1 MVKKTL
7 FKYSSVLLSVVLI
20 ASTLTGC
27 GTGTA
32 YNQTGSEVAI
42 SSEAASNTENII
54 TNAIKNELSI
64 SNTSTLKTN
73 TRDEM
78 VYVFD
83 KADGTQDHVLVTEKV
98 TDSKGETTTN
108 QSTSDKTAPVSIKV
122 TYKLNGVETKPEDM
136 IGKSG
141 KVTIRYDYTNNEKKN
156 ITVNGK
162 SQIAYVPF
170 TMITGTLLP
179 TDKFSNV
186 EVTNGKVS
194 KVGDNI
200 IALGMAMPG
209 LKDTLNLKFDGE
221 SLDMDIPEYFE
232 ISADVND
239 FELDM
244 SMSVATTSVLNDV
257 DVDDFSL
264 AKLEDKMNELQSAAD
279 QLTDGTVTLQDGTQT
294 LADSIPALTDGVN
307 QLNDGAGTLK
317 NGIYAY
323 TDGATALAAGA
334 GQLKD
339 GITAYTDGA
348 SKLSAGATQL
358 KGGLSTYTAGVAQ
371 LAKGSDTL
379 TTGIAAYTTGASKLS
394 AGAGTL
400 KKGIEDYTDGVAQL
414 ADGSTQLKDGLSTYT
429 AGVAAAASGTADL
442 KSGIN
447 AYTTGA
453 KNLGNGAAA
462 LKKGINDYT
471 AGVTKAADGALQVSN
486 GVSQLKKMLTEKM
499 AADLKNNITAY
510 KTNQNI
516 KDDVENLTKAA
527 VQAGLSDITIADDLT
542 VLAKTSETEKIEAK
556 IAEMYNKY
564 LIAYTN
570 SVVNNG
576 AGSQLTGLYASQLGL
591 LVKASGN
598 QGAASA
604 LSQVA
609 TQLSGSTGSLET
621 LEKGA
626 EAVSN
631 GLNTLNSMNKTLNDG
646 AEQLNDGLVELNKNN
661 DNLNNGIASL
671 DTGVS
676 TLNSSNEKLNTGASQ
691 LQAGVVK
698 LNENSKALNDGVAQI
713 DTGLT
718 ELNGNNKAL
727 NDGAA
732 QINGGLVQLNANN
745 DTINGGID
753 QIDSGLITLNANNST
768 LNGGIAQLYNG
779 FATLNAN
786 NPALRDG
793 SSQLAD
799 GTSTLKSSSATLA
812 DGVTQLNDGAITLK
826 DGMAEFNASGIKAI
840 TSLVGND
847 ADTAVDT
854 IKEVI
859 KLGKNYNSFLDK
871 KDGKESSVTFIY
883 KTAELTK

>member
-141 KVTIRYDYTNNEKKN
+141 KVTIRYDYTNNEKKT
-156 ITVNGK
+156 IKVNGK
-162 SQIAYVPF
+162 SQTAYVPF

-200 IALGMAMPG
+200 IALGMTMPG

-232 ISADVND
+232 ISADVED

-244 SMSVATTSVLNDV
+244 SMSVATTSTLNDI
-257 DVDDFSL
+257 DTDDFSL

-279 QLTDGTVTLQDGTQT
+279 QLTDGTVTLQNGTQT

-307 QLNDGAGTLK
+307 QLNDGASQLK
-317 NGIYAY
+317 DGIYAY

-334 GQLKD
+334 ASLQTGLK
-339 GITAYTDGA
+339 A
-348 SKLSAGATQL
+348 
-358 KGGLSTYTAGVAQ
+358 
-371 LAKGSDTL
+371 
-379 TTGIAAYTTGASKLS
+379 
-394 AGAGTL
+394 
-400 KKGIEDYTDGVAQL
+400 YTDGVASAEAGASQL
-414 ADGSTQLKDGLSTYT
+414 NEGIKSIKTALIGNVVKELAANSTAYKMNSVADSTGKTVMEQAADLQKLGTALGLSDVTIAT
-429 AGVAAAASGTADL
+429 DLSALGKKSSSEAATDISAYFVKYLT
-442 KSGIN
+442 
-447 AYTTGA
+447 AYTT
-453 KNLGNGAAA
+453 N
-462 LKKGINDYT
+462 IITETYT
-471 AGVTKAADGALQVSN
+471 EAVSSGKPYSPQVS
-486 GVSQLKKMLTEKM
+486 
-499 AADLKNNITAY
+499 
-510 KTNQNI
+510 
-516 KDDVENLTKAA
+516 
-527 VQAGLSDITIADDLT
+527 QAGSKDY
-542 VLAKTSETEKIEAK
+542 V
-556 IAEMYNKY
+556 
-564 LIAYTN
+564 
-570 SVVNNG
+570 
-576 AGSQLTGLYASQLGL
+576 YANQLGL
-591 LVKASGN
+591 LIKAAGN
-598 QGAASA
+598 IGASSA
-604 LSQVA
+604 LDAV
-609 TQLSGSTGSLET
+609 
-621 LEKGA
+621 
-626 EAVSN
+626 VSN
-631 GLNTLNSMNKTLNDG
+631 LSNNETINAALKQLTDGSQSLTDGLGKLVKNNNTLN
-646 AEQLNDGLVELNKNN
+646 A
-661 DNLNNGIASL
+661 
-671 DTGVS
+671 
-676 TLNSSNEKLNTGASQ
+676 GASQ
-691 LQAGVVK
+691 LNAG
-698 LNENSKALNDGVAQI
+698 LAQ
-713 DTGLT
+713 LS
-718 ELNGNNKAL
+718 GNN
-727 NDGAA
+727 D
-732 QINGGLVQLNANN
+732 
-745 DTINGGID
+745 
-753 QIDSGLITLNANNST
+753 T
-768 LNGGIAQLYNG
+768 LNGGIAQISTGLAQLSDNND
-779 FATLNAN
+779 TLNGGAGQISAGLAQLSGN
-786 NPALRDG
+786 NDTLNGGIEQIAGGLGTLNSNNEALRSG
-793 SSQLAD
+793 STQLAD
-799 GTSTLKSSSATLA
+799 GTSTLKSSSVTLA

-826 DGMAEFNASGIKAI
+826 DGMAEFNETGIKAI
-840 TSLVGND
+840 TSLVGDD

-854 IKEVI
+854 IKKVI
-859 KLGKNYNSFLDK
+859 KLGQNYNTFLGK
-871 KDGKESSVTFIY
+871 SDGKDNSVTFIY

>member
-27 GTGTA
+27 GTSTA

-162 SQIAYVPF
+162 SQTAYVPF

-232 ISADVND
+232 ISADVED

-244 SMSVATTSVLNDV
+244 SMSVATTSTLNDI
-257 DVDDFSL
+257 DTDDFSL

-279 QLTDGTVTLQDGTQT
+279 QLTDGTVTLQNGTQT
-294 LADSIPALTDGVN
+294 LSDSIPALTDGVN
-307 QLNDGAGTLK
+307 QLNDGASQLK
-317 NGIYAY
+317 DGIYAY

-339 GITAYTDGA
+339 GI
-348 SKLSAGATQL
+348 SA
-358 KGGLSTYTAGVAQ
+358 YTAGANQ
-371 LAKGSDTL
+371 LG
-379 TTGIAAYTTGASKLS
+379 
-394 AGAGTL
+394 AGAGQLQSGL
-400 KKGIEDYTDGVAQL
+400 KAYTDGVASAEAGASQL
-414 ADGSTQLKDGLSTYT
+414 NEGIKSIKTALIGNVVKELAANSTAYKMNSVADSTGKTVMEQAADLQKLGTALGLSDVTIATDLSNLGKKSSSEAATDISTYFVKYLT
-429 AGVAAAASGTADL
+429 
-442 KSGIN
+442 
-447 AYTTGA
+447 AYTT
-453 KNLGNGAAA
+453 N
-462 LKKGINDYT
+462 IITETYT
-471 AGVTKAADGALQVSN
+471 EAVTSGKPYTPQVS
-486 GVSQLKKMLTEKM
+486 
-499 AADLKNNITAY
+499 
-510 KTNQNI
+510 
-516 KDDVENLTKAA
+516 
-527 VQAGLSDITIADDLT
+527 QAGSKDY
-542 VLAKTSETEKIEAK
+542 V
-556 IAEMYNKY
+556 
-564 LIAYTN
+564 
-570 SVVNNG
+570 
-576 AGSQLTGLYASQLGL
+576 YANQLGL
-591 LVKASGN
+591 LIKAAGN
-598 QGAASA
+598 IGASSA
-604 LSQVA
+604 LDAV
-609 TQLSGSTGSLET
+609 
-621 LEKGA
+621 
-626 EAVSN
+626 VSN
-631 GLNTLNSMNKTLNDG
+631 LSNNETINAALKQLTDG
-646 AEQLNDGLVELNKNN
+646 SQSLTDGLGELVKNN
-661 DNLNNGIASL
+661 D
-671 DTGVS
+671 
-676 TLNSSNEKLNTGASQ
+676 
-691 LQAGVVK
+691 
-698 LNENSKALNDGVAQI
+698 
-713 DTGLT
+713 
-718 ELNGNNKAL
+718 
-727 NDGAA
+727 
-732 QINGGLVQLNANN
+732 
-745 DTINGGID
+745 
-753 QIDSGLITLNANNST
+753 T
-768 LNGGIAQLYNG
+768 LNGGIEQIAGG
-779 FATLNAN
+779 FSTLNSN
-786 NPALRDG
+786 NEALRSG
-793 SSQLAD
+793 STQLAD
-799 GTSTLKSSSATLA
+799 GTSTLKSSSVTLA

-826 DGMAEFNASGIKAI
+826 DGMAEFNETGIKAI
-840 TSLVGND
+840 TSLVGDD

-859 KLGKNYNSFLDK
+859 RLGQNYNTFLGKS
-871 KDGKESSVTFIY
+871 DGKDNSVTFIY

>member
-7 FKYSSVLLSVVLI
+7 FKYSSVLMSVVLI
-20 ASTLTGC
+20 ASTLTAC
-27 GTGTA
+27 GTNTA
-32 YNQTGSEVAI
+32 YNQVSSEVAV
-42 SSEAASNTENII
+42 SSEAASNTESII
-54 TNAIKNELSI
+54 SNAIKNELSV

-78 VYVFD
+78 VYVFG
-83 KADGTQDHVLVTEKV
+83 KADGTQDHVTVTEKV
-98 TDSKGETTTN
+98 TDANGDTTTN
-108 QSTSDKTAPVSIKV
+108 QSSSSKSAPVSMKV

-141 KVTIRYDYTNNEKKN
+141 KVTIRYDYTNNEKKT
-156 ITVNGK
+156 IKVNGK
-162 SQIAYVPF
+162 SQTAYVPF

-200 IALGMAMPG
+200 IALGMTMPG

-334 GQLKD
+334 GQLK
-339 GITAYTDGA
+339 
-348 SKLSAGATQL
+348 
-358 KGGLSTYTAGVAQ
+358 GGLSTYTAGVAQ

-400 KKGIEDYTDGVAQL
+400 KKGIEDYTAGVAQL

-471 AGVTKAADGALQVSN
+471 AGVTKAAYGALQVSN

-516 KDDVENLTKAA
+516 TTDVENLTKAA

-542 VLAKTSETEKIEAK
+542 ALAKTSETEKIEAK
-556 IAEMYNKY
+556 ITEMYNKY

-609 TQLSGSTGSLET
+609 TQLAASTGSLET

-626 EAVSN
+626 EDVSN

-646 AEQLNDGLVELNKNN
+646 AAQLNDGLVELNKNN

>member
-27 GTGTA
+27 GTSTA

-162 SQIAYVPF
+162 SQTAYVPF

-232 ISADVND
+232 ISADVED

-244 SMSVATTSVLNDV
+244 SMSVATTSTLNDI
-257 DVDDFSL
+257 DTDDFSL

-279 QLTDGTVTLQDGTQT
+279 QLTDGTVTLQNGTQT
-294 LADSIPALTDGVN
+294 LSDSIPALTDGVN
-307 QLNDGAGTLK
+307 QLNDGASQLK
-317 NGIYAY
+317 DGIYAY

-339 GITAYTDGA
+339 GISAYTAGANQLGAGSGQLQSGLKTYTDGVGA
-348 SKLSAGATQL
+348 LNAGSGTLQS
-358 KGGLSTYTAGVAQ
+358 GLSTYTGGVA
-371 LAKGSDTL
+371 S
-379 TTGIAAYTTGASKLS
+379 AA
-394 AGAGTL
+394 AGAVSLQTGL
-400 KKGIEDYTDGVAQL
+400 KAYTDGVASAEAGASQL
-414 ADGSTQLKDGLSTYT
+414 NEGIKSIKTALIGNVVKELAANSTAYKMNSVADSTGKTVMEQAADLQKLGTALGLSDVTIAT
-429 AGVAAAASGTADL
+429 DLSDLGKKSSSEAATDISAYFVKYLT
-442 KSGIN
+442 
-447 AYTTGA
+447 AYTTNIITETYTEA
-453 KNLGNGAAA
+453 MTNG
-462 LKKGINDYT
+462 KPYSP
-471 AGVTKAADGALQVSN
+471 QVS
-486 GVSQLKKMLTEKM
+486 
-499 AADLKNNITAY
+499 
-510 KTNQNI
+510 
-516 KDDVENLTKAA
+516 
-527 VQAGLSDITIADDLT
+527 QAGSKD
-542 VLAKTSETEKIEAK
+542 
-556 IAEMYNKY
+556 Y
-564 LIAYTN
+564 
-570 SVVNNG
+570 VN
-576 AGSQLTGLYASQLGL
+576 QLGL
-591 LVKASGN
+591 LIKAAGN
-598 QGAASA
+598 IGASSA
-604 LSQVA
+604 LDAV
-609 TQLSGSTGSLET
+609 
-621 LEKGA
+621 
-626 EAVSN
+626 VSN
-631 GLNTLNSMNKTLNDG
+631 LSNNETINAALK
-646 AEQLNDGLVELNKNN
+646 QLTEGSQSLTDGLGELVKNN
-661 DNLNNGIASL
+661 D
-671 DTGVS
+671 
-676 TLNSSNEKLNTGASQ
+676 TLNAGASQ
-691 LQAGVVK
+691 LNAG
-698 LNENSKALNDGVAQI
+698 LAQ
-713 DTGLT
+713 LS
-718 ELNGNNKAL
+718 GNN
-727 NDGAA
+727 D
-732 QINGGLVQLNANN
+732 
-745 DTINGGID
+745 
-753 QIDSGLITLNANNST
+753 T
-768 LNGGIAQLYNG
+768 LNGGIAQISAGLAQLSDNND
-779 FATLNAN
+779 TLNGGIAQISAGLVQLNDN
-786 NPALRDG
+786 NDALNGGIEQIAGGLGTLNSNNEALRSG
-793 SSQLAD
+793 STQLAD
-799 GTSTLKSSSATLA
+799 GTSTLKSSSVTLA

-826 DGMAEFNASGIKAI
+826 DGMAEFNETGIKAI
-840 TSLVGND
+840 TSLVGDD

-859 KLGKNYNSFLDK
+859 KLGQNYNTFLGK
-871 KDGKESSVTFIY
+871 SDGKDNSVTFIY

>member
-27 GTGTA
+27 GTSTA

-232 ISADVND
+232 ISADVED

-244 SMSVATTSVLNDV
+244 SMSVATTSTLNDI
-257 DVDDFSL
+257 DTDDFSL

-279 QLTDGTVTLQDGTQT
+279 QLTDGTVTLQNGTQT
-294 LADSIPALTDGVN
+294 LSDSIPALTDGVN
-307 QLNDGAGTLK
+307 QLNDGASQLK
-317 NGIYAY
+317 DGIYAY

-339 GITAYTDGA
+339 GISAYTAGANQLGAGAGQLQSGLKTYTDGVGA
-348 SKLSAGATQL
+348 LNAGSGTLQS
-358 KGGLSTYTAGVAQ
+358 GLSTYTGGVAS
-371 LAKGSDTL
+371 A
-379 TTGIAAYTTGASKLS
+379 
-394 AGAGTL
+394 AGAVSLQTGL
-400 KKGIEDYTDGVAQL
+400 KAYTDGVASAEAGASQL
-414 ADGSTQLKDGLSTYT
+414 NEGIKSIKTALIGNVVKELAANSTAYKMNSVADSTGKTVMEQAADLQKLGTALGLSDVTIAT
-429 AGVAAAASGTADL
+429 DLSDLGKKSSSEAATDISAYFVKYLT
-442 KSGIN
+442 
-447 AYTTGA
+447 AYTT
-453 KNLGNGAAA
+453 N
-462 LKKGINDYT
+462 IITETYT
-471 AGVTKAADGALQVSN
+471 EAMTSGKPYSPQVS
-486 GVSQLKKMLTEKM
+486 
-499 AADLKNNITAY
+499 
-510 KTNQNI
+510 
-516 KDDVENLTKAA
+516 
-527 VQAGLSDITIADDLT
+527 QAGSKDY
-542 VLAKTSETEKIEAK
+542 V
-556 IAEMYNKY
+556 Y
-564 LIAYTN
+564 
-570 SVVNNG
+570 VN
-576 AGSQLTGLYASQLGL
+576 QLGL
-591 LVKASGN
+591 LIKAAGN
-598 QGAASA
+598 IGASSA
-604 LSQVA
+604 LDAV
-609 TQLSGSTGSLET
+609 
-621 LEKGA
+621 
-626 EAVSN
+626 VSN
-631 GLNTLNSMNKTLNDG
+631 LSNNETINAALK
-646 AEQLNDGLVELNKNN
+646 QLTEGSQSLTDGLGELVKNN
-661 DNLNNGIASL
+661 D
-671 DTGVS
+671 
-676 TLNSSNEKLNTGASQ
+676 TLNAGASQ
-691 LQAGVVK
+691 LNAG
-698 LNENSKALNDGVAQI
+698 LAQ
-713 DTGLT
+713 LS
-718 ELNGNNKAL
+718 GNN
-727 NDGAA
+727 D
-732 QINGGLVQLNANN
+732 
-745 DTINGGID
+745 
-753 QIDSGLITLNANNST
+753 T
-768 LNGGIAQLYNG
+768 LNGGIAQISAGLAQLSDNND
-779 FATLNAN
+779 TLNGGIAQISAGLAQLNDN
-786 NPALRDG
+786 NDALNGGIEQIAGGFSTLNSNNEALRSG
-793 SSQLAD
+793 STQLAD
-799 GTSTLKSSSATLA
+799 GTSTLKSSSVTLA

-826 DGMAEFNASGIKAI
+826 DGMAEFNETGIKAI
-840 TSLVGND
+840 TSLVGDD

-859 KLGKNYNSFLDK
+859 KLGQNYNTFLGK
-871 KDGKESSVTFIY
+871 SDGKDNSVTFIY

>member
-7 FKYSSVLLSVVLI
+7 FKYSSVLMSVVLI
-20 ASTLTGC
+20 ASTLTAC
-27 GTGTA
+27 GTNTA
-32 YNQTGSEVAI
+32 YNQVSSEVAV
-42 SSEAASNTENII
+42 SSEAASNTESII
-54 TNAIKNELSI
+54 SNAIKNELSV

-78 VYVFD
+78 VYVFG
-83 KADGTQDHVLVTEKV
+83 KADGTQDHVTVTEKV
-98 TDSKGETTTN
+98 TDANGDTTTN
-108 QSTSDKTAPVSIKV
+108 QSSSSKSAPVSMKV

-141 KVTIRYDYTNNEKKN
+141 KVTIRYDYTNNEKKT
-156 ITVNGK
+156 IKVNGK
-162 SQIAYVPF
+162 SQTAYVPF

-200 IALGMAMPG
+200 IALGMTMPG

-334 GQLKD
+334 GQLK
-339 GITAYTDGA
+339 
-348 SKLSAGATQL
+348 
-358 KGGLSTYTAGVAQ
+358 GGLSTYTAGVAQ

-400 KKGIEDYTDGVAQL
+400 KKGIEDYTAGVAQL

-516 KDDVENLTKAA
+516 TTDVENLTKAA

-556 IAEMYNKY
+556 ITEMYNKY

-609 TQLSGSTGSLET
+609 TQLAASTGSLEA

-626 EAVSN
+626 EDVSN

-646 AEQLNDGLVELNKNN
+646 AAQINDGLVELNKNN
-661 DNLNNGIASL
+661 DALNNGIASL

-718 ELNGNNKAL
+718 ELNDNNKAL

>member
-7 FKYSSVLLSVVLI
+7 FKYSSVLMSVVLI
-20 ASTLTGC
+20 ASTLTAC
-27 GTGTA
+27 GTNTA
-32 YNQTGSEVAI
+32 YNQVSSEVAV
-42 SSEAASNTENII
+42 SSEAASNTESII
-54 TNAIKNELSI
+54 SNAIKNELSV

-78 VYVFD
+78 VYVFG
-83 KADGTQDHVLVTEKV
+83 KADGTQDHVTVTEKV
-98 TDSKGETTTN
+98 TDANGDTTTN
-108 QSTSDKTAPVSIKV
+108 QSSSSKSAPVSMKV

-141 KVTIRYDYTNNEKKN
+141 KVTIRYDYTNNEKKT
-156 ITVNGK
+156 IKVNGK
-162 SQIAYVPF
+162 SQTAYVPF

-200 IALGMAMPG
+200 IALGMTMPG

-371 LAKGSDTL
+371 LA
-379 TTGIAAYTTGASKLS
+379 
-394 AGAGTL
+394 
-400 KKGIEDYTDGVAQL
+400 
-414 ADGSTQLKDGLSTYT
+414 DGSTQLKDGLSTYT

-516 KDDVENLTKAA
+516 TTDVENLTKAA

-556 IAEMYNKY
+556 ITEMYNKY

-609 TQLSGSTGSLET
+609 TQLAASTGSLET

-626 EAVSN
+626 EDVSN

-646 AEQLNDGLVELNKNN
+646 AAQLNDGLVELNKNN
-661 DNLNNGIASL
+661 DALNNGIVSL

>member
-27 GTGTA
+27 GTSTA

-209 LKDTLNLKFDGE
+209 LKNTLNLKFDGE

-232 ISADVND
+232 ISADVED

-244 SMSVATTSVLNDV
+244 SMSVATTSTLNDI
-257 DVDDFSL
+257 DTDDFSL

-279 QLTDGTVTLQDGTQT
+279 QLTDGTVTLQNGTQT
-294 LADSIPALTDGVN
+294 LSDSIPALTDGVN
-307 QLNDGAGTLK
+307 QLNDGASQLK
-317 NGIYAY
+317 DGIYAY

-334 GQLKD
+334 GQLQSGLK
-339 GITAYTDGA
+339 TYTDGVGA
-348 SKLSAGATQL
+348 LNAGSGTLQS
-358 KGGLSTYTAGVAQ
+358 GLSTYTGGVA
-371 LAKGSDTL
+371 S
-379 TTGIAAYTTGASKLS
+379 AA
-394 AGAGTL
+394 AGAVSLQTGL
-400 KKGIEDYTDGVAQL
+400 KAYTDGVASAEAGASQL
-414 ADGSTQLKDGLSTYT
+414 NEGIKSIKTALIGNVVKELAANSTAYKMNSVADSTGKTVMEQAADLQKLGTALGLSDVTIAT
-429 AGVAAAASGTADL
+429 DLSDLGKKSSSEAATDISAYFVKYLT
-442 KSGIN
+442 
-447 AYTTGA
+447 AYTT
-453 KNLGNGAAA
+453 N
-462 LKKGINDYT
+462 IITETYT
-471 AGVTKAADGALQVSN
+471 EAMTSGKPYSPQVS
-486 GVSQLKKMLTEKM
+486 
-499 AADLKNNITAY
+499 
-510 KTNQNI
+510 
-516 KDDVENLTKAA
+516 
-527 VQAGLSDITIADDLT
+527 QAGSKDY
-542 VLAKTSETEKIEAK
+542 V
-556 IAEMYNKY
+556 Y
-564 LIAYTN
+564 
-570 SVVNNG
+570 VN
-576 AGSQLTGLYASQLGL
+576 QLGL
-591 LVKASGN
+591 LIKAAGN
-598 QGAASA
+598 IGASSA
-604 LSQVA
+604 LDAV
-609 TQLSGSTGSLET
+609 
-621 LEKGA
+621 
-626 EAVSN
+626 VSN
-631 GLNTLNSMNKTLNDG
+631 LSNNETINAALK
-646 AEQLNDGLVELNKNN
+646 QLTEGSQSLTDGLGELVKNN
-661 DNLNNGIASL
+661 D
-671 DTGVS
+671 
-676 TLNSSNEKLNTGASQ
+676 TLNAGASQ
-691 LQAGVVK
+691 LNAG
-698 LNENSKALNDGVAQI
+698 LAQ
-713 DTGLT
+713 LS
-718 ELNGNNKAL
+718 GNN
-727 NDGAA
+727 D
-732 QINGGLVQLNANN
+732 
-745 DTINGGID
+745 
-753 QIDSGLITLNANNST
+753 T
-768 LNGGIAQLYNG
+768 LNGGIAQISAGLAQLNDNNDALNG
-779 FATLNAN
+779 GIEQIAGGFSTLNSN
-786 NPALRDG
+786 NEALRSG
-793 SSQLAD
+793 STQLAD
-799 GTSTLKSSSATLA
+799 GTSTLKSSSVTLA

-826 DGMAEFNASGIKAI
+826 DGMAEFNETGIKAI
-840 TSLVGND
+840 TSLVGDD

-859 KLGKNYNSFLDK
+859 KLGQNYNTFLGK
-871 KDGKESSVTFIY
+871 SDGKDNSVTFIY

>member
-27 GTGTA
+27 GTSTA

-232 ISADVND
+232 ISADVED

-244 SMSVATTSVLNDV
+244 SMSVATTSTLNDI
-257 DVDDFSL
+257 DTDDFSL

-279 QLTDGTVTLQDGTQT
+279 QLTDGTVTLQNGTQT
-294 LADSIPALTDGVN
+294 LSDSIPALTDGVN
-307 QLNDGAGTLK
+307 QLNDGASQLK
-317 NGIYAY
+317 DGIYAY

-339 GITAYTDGA
+339 GISAYTAGANQLGAGAGQLQSGLKTYTDGVGA
-348 SKLSAGATQL
+348 LNAGSGTLQS
-358 KGGLSTYTAGVAQ
+358 GLSTYTGGVASAAAGAVSLQTGLKAYTGVASAEAGASQ
-371 LAKGSDTL
+371 LNEGIKSIKTALIGNVVKELAANSTAYKMNSVADSTGKTVMEQAADLQKLGTALGLSDVTIATDLSDLGKKSSSEAATDISAYFVKYL
-379 TTGIAAYTTGASKLS
+379 TAYTTNII
-394 AGAGTL
+394 T
-400 KKGIEDYTDGVAQL
+400 E
-414 ADGSTQLKDGLSTYT
+414 TYT
-429 AGVAAAASGTADL
+429 EAMTSG
-442 KSGIN
+442 KPYSP
-447 AYTTGA
+447 
-453 KNLGNGAAA
+453 
-462 LKKGINDYT
+462 
-471 AGVTKAADGALQVSN
+471 QVS
-486 GVSQLKKMLTEKM
+486 
-499 AADLKNNITAY
+499 
-510 KTNQNI
+510 
-516 KDDVENLTKAA
+516 
-527 VQAGLSDITIADDLT
+527 QAGSKDY
-542 VLAKTSETEKIEAK
+542 V
-556 IAEMYNKY
+556 Y
-564 LIAYTN
+564 
-570 SVVNNG
+570 VN
-576 AGSQLTGLYASQLGL
+576 QLGL
-591 LVKASGN
+591 LIKAAGN
-598 QGAASA
+598 IGASSA
-604 LSQVA
+604 LDAV
-609 TQLSGSTGSLET
+609 
-621 LEKGA
+621 
-626 EAVSN
+626 VSN
-631 GLNTLNSMNKTLNDG
+631 LSNNETINAALKQLTDG
-646 AEQLNDGLVELNKNN
+646 SQSLTDGLGELVKNN
-661 DNLNNGIASL
+661 D
-671 DTGVS
+671 
-676 TLNSSNEKLNTGASQ
+676 TLNAGASQ
-691 LQAGVVK
+691 LNAG
-698 LNENSKALNDGVAQI
+698 LAQ
-713 DTGLT
+713 LS
-718 ELNGNNKAL
+718 GNN
-727 NDGAA
+727 D
-732 QINGGLVQLNANN
+732 
-745 DTINGGID
+745 
-753 QIDSGLITLNANNST
+753 T
-768 LNGGIAQLYNG
+768 LNGGIAQISAGLAQLSDNND
-779 FATLNAN
+779 TLNGGIAQISAGLAQLNDN
-786 NPALRDG
+786 NDTLNGGIEQIAGGFSTLNSNIEALRSG
-793 SSQLAD
+793 STQLAD
-799 GTSTLKSSSATLA
+799 GTSTLKSSSVTLA

-826 DGMAEFNASGIKAI
+826 DGMAEFNETGIKAI
-840 TSLVGND
+840 TSLVGDD

-859 KLGKNYNSFLDK
+859 KLGQNYNTFLGK
-871 KDGKESSVTFIY
+871 SDGKDNSVTFIY

>member
-27 GTGTA
+27 GTSTA

-232 ISADVND
+232 ISADVED

-244 SMSVATTSVLNDV
+244 SMSVATTSTLNDI
-257 DVDDFSL
+257 DTDDFSL

-279 QLTDGTVTLQDGTQT
+279 QLTDGTVTLQNGTQT
-294 LADSIPALTDGVN
+294 LSDSIPALTDGVN
-307 QLNDGAGTLK
+307 QLNDGASQLK
-317 NGIYAY
+317 DGIYAY

-339 GITAYTDGA
+339 GI
-348 SKLSAGATQL
+348 SA
-358 KGGLSTYTAGVAQ
+358 YTAGANQ
-371 LAKGSDTL
+371 LG
-379 TTGIAAYTTGASKLS
+379 
-394 AGAGTL
+394 AGAGQLQSGL
-400 KKGIEDYTDGVAQL
+400 KAYTDGVASAEAGASQL
-414 ADGSTQLKDGLSTYT
+414 NEGIKSIKTALIGNVVKELAANSTAYKMNSVADSTGKTVMEQATDLQKLGTALGLSDVTIATDLSDLGKKSSSEAATDISTYFVKYLT
-429 AGVAAAASGTADL
+429 
-442 KSGIN
+442 
-447 AYTTGA
+447 AYTT
-453 KNLGNGAAA
+453 N
-462 LKKGINDYT
+462 IITETYT
-471 AGVTKAADGALQVSN
+471 EAVTSGKPYTPQVS
-486 GVSQLKKMLTEKM
+486 
-499 AADLKNNITAY
+499 
-510 KTNQNI
+510 
-516 KDDVENLTKAA
+516 
-527 VQAGLSDITIADDLT
+527 QAGSKDY
-542 VLAKTSETEKIEAK
+542 V
-556 IAEMYNKY
+556 
-564 LIAYTN
+564 
-570 SVVNNG
+570 
-576 AGSQLTGLYASQLGL
+576 YANQLGL
-591 LVKASGN
+591 LIKAAGN
-598 QGAASA
+598 IGASSA
-604 LSQVA
+604 LDAV
-609 TQLSGSTGSLET
+609 
-621 LEKGA
+621 
-626 EAVSN
+626 VSN
-631 GLNTLNSMNKTLNDG
+631 LSNNETINAALKQLTDGSQSLTDGLGELVQNNDTLN
-646 AEQLNDGLVELNKNN
+646 A
-661 DNLNNGIASL
+661 
-671 DTGVS
+671 
-676 TLNSSNEKLNTGASQ
+676 GASQ
-691 LQAGVVK
+691 LNAG
-698 LNENSKALNDGVAQI
+698 LAQ
-713 DTGLT
+713 LS
-718 ELNGNNKAL
+718 GNN
-727 NDGAA
+727 D
-732 QINGGLVQLNANN
+732 
-745 DTINGGID
+745 
-753 QIDSGLITLNANNST
+753 T
-768 LNGGIAQLYNG
+768 LNGGIAQISTGLAQLSDNND
-779 FATLNAN
+779 TLNGGIAQISAGLAQLNGN
-786 NPALRDG
+786 NDTLNGGIEQIAGGFSTLNSNNEALRSG
-793 SSQLAD
+793 STQLAD
-799 GTSTLKSSSATLA
+799 GTSTLKSSSVTLA

-826 DGMAEFNASGIKAI
+826 DGMAEFNETGIKAI
-840 TSLVGND
+840 TSLVGDD

-859 KLGKNYNSFLDK
+859 KLGQNYNTFLGK
-871 KDGKESSVTFIY
+871 SDGKDNSVTFIY

>member
-7 FKYSSVLLSVVLI
+7 FKYSSVLMSVVLI
-20 ASTLTGC
+20 ASTLTAC
-27 GTGTA
+27 GTNTA
-32 YNQTGSEVAI
+32 YNQVSSEVAV
-42 SSEAASNTENII
+42 SSEAASNTESII
-54 TNAIKNELSI
+54 SNAIKNELSV

-78 VYVFD
+78 VYVFG
-83 KADGTQDHVLVTEKV
+83 KADGTQDHVTVTEKV
-98 TDSKGETTTN
+98 TDANGDTTTN
-108 QSTSDKTAPVSIKV
+108 QSSSSKSAPVSMKV

-141 KVTIRYDYTNNEKKN
+141 KVTIRYDYTNNEKKT
-156 ITVNGK
+156 IKVNGK
-162 SQIAYVPF
+162 SQTAYVPF

-200 IALGMAMPG
+200 IALGMTMPG

-317 NGIYAY
+317 DGIYAY

-429 AGVAAAASGTADL
+429 AGVAAVASGAADL

-471 AGVTKAADGALQVSN
+471 AGVTQAADGALQVSN
-486 GVSQLKKMLTEKM
+486 GVSQLKKMLTETM
-499 AADLKNNITAY
+499 AAELKNNITAY

-516 KDDVENLTKAA
+516 TADVENLTKAA
-527 VQAGLSDITIADDLT
+527 AQAGLSDITIADDLT
-542 VLAKTSETEKIEAK
+542 ALAKISETEKIEAK
-556 IAEMYNKY
+556 ITEMYNKY
-564 LIAYTN
+564 LIAYTT

-598 QGAASA
+598 QGAAGA

-609 TQLSGSTGSLET
+609 TQLAGSTDSLKA
-621 LEKGA
+621 LEEGA
-626 EAVSN
+626 KDVSN

-646 AEQLNDGLVELNKNN
+646 AAQLNDGLVELNKNN
-661 DNLNNGIASL
+661 DKLNNGIVALDEGASK
-671 DTGVS
+671 
-676 TLNSSNEKLNTGASQ
+676 LNGNSAGLNTGASQ

-698 LNENSKALNDGVAQI
+698 LNENSKALNDGIAQI

-718 ELNGNNKAL
+718 ELNGNNDAL
-727 NDGAA
+727 NTGAA
-732 QINGGLVQLNANN
+732 QINGGLAQLNANN
-745 DTINGGID
+745 DTINDGIS
-753 QIDSGLITLNANNST
+753 QINAGLVTLNGNNDT

-799 GTSTLKSSSATLA
+799 GTSTLKSSSTTLA

>member
-27 GTGTA
+27 GTSTA

-232 ISADVND
+232 ISADVED

-244 SMSVATTSVLNDV
+244 SMSVATTSTLNDI
-257 DVDDFSL
+257 DTDDFSL

-279 QLTDGTVTLQDGTQT
+279 QLTDGTVTLQNGTQT
-294 LADSIPALTDGVN
+294 LSDSIPALTDGVN
-307 QLNDGAGTLK
+307 QLND
-317 NGIYAY
+317 GIYAY

-339 GITAYTDGA
+339 GISAYTAGANQLGAGAGQLQSGLKTYTDGVGA
-348 SKLSAGATQL
+348 LNAGSGTLQS
-358 KGGLSTYTAGVAQ
+358 GLSTYTGGVA
-371 LAKGSDTL
+371 S
-379 TTGIAAYTTGASKLS
+379 AA
-394 AGAGTL
+394 AGAVSLQTGL
-400 KKGIEDYTDGVAQL
+400 KAYTDGVASAEAGASQL
-414 ADGSTQLKDGLSTYT
+414 NEGIKSIKTALIGNVVKELAANSTAYKMNSVADSTGKTVMEQATDLQKLGTALGLSDVTIATDLSNLGKKSSSEAATDISTYFVKYLT
-429 AGVAAAASGTADL
+429 
-442 KSGIN
+442 
-447 AYTTGA
+447 AYTT
-453 KNLGNGAAA
+453 N
-462 LKKGINDYT
+462 IITETYT
-471 AGVTKAADGALQVSN
+471 EAVTSGKPYTPQVS
-486 GVSQLKKMLTEKM
+486 
-499 AADLKNNITAY
+499 
-510 KTNQNI
+510 
-516 KDDVENLTKAA
+516 
-527 VQAGLSDITIADDLT
+527 QAGSKDY
-542 VLAKTSETEKIEAK
+542 V
-556 IAEMYNKY
+556 
-564 LIAYTN
+564 
-570 SVVNNG
+570 
-576 AGSQLTGLYASQLGL
+576 YANQLGL
-591 LVKASGN
+591 LIKAAGN
-598 QGAASA
+598 IGASSA
-604 LSQVA
+604 LDAV
-609 TQLSGSTGSLET
+609 
-621 LEKGA
+621 
-626 EAVSN
+626 VSN
-631 GLNTLNSMNKTLNDG
+631 LSNNETINAALKQLTDG
-646 AEQLNDGLVELNKNN
+646 SQSLTDGLGELVKNN
-661 DNLNNGIASL
+661 D
-671 DTGVS
+671 
-676 TLNSSNEKLNTGASQ
+676 TLNAGASQ
-691 LQAGVVK
+691 LNAG
-698 LNENSKALNDGVAQI
+698 LAQ
-713 DTGLT
+713 LS
-718 ELNGNNKAL
+718 GNN
-727 NDGAA
+727 D
-732 QINGGLVQLNANN
+732 
-745 DTINGGID
+745 
-753 QIDSGLITLNANNST
+753 T
-768 LNGGIAQLYNG
+768 LNGGIAQISAGLAQLSDNND
-779 FATLNAN
+779 TLNGGIAQISAGLAQLNDN
-786 NPALRDG
+786 NDTLNGGIEQIAGGFSTLNSNNEALRSG
-793 SSQLAD
+793 STQLAD
-799 GTSTLKSSSATLA
+799 GTSTLKSSSVTLA

-826 DGMAEFNASGIKAI
+826 DGMAEFNETGIKAI
-840 TSLVGND
+840 TSLVGDD

-859 KLGKNYNSFLDK
+859 KLGQNYNTFLGK
-871 KDGKESSVTFIY
+871 SDGKDNSVTFIY

>member
-27 GTGTA
+27 GTSTA

-162 SQIAYVPF
+162 SQTAYVPF

-232 ISADVND
+232 ISADVED

-244 SMSVATTSVLNDV
+244 SMSVATTSTLNDI
-257 DVDDFSL
+257 DTDDFSL

-279 QLTDGTVTLQDGTQT
+279 QLTDGTVTLQNGTQT
-294 LADSIPALTDGVN
+294 LSDSIPALTDGVN
-307 QLNDGAGTLK
+307 QLNDGASQLK
-317 NGIYAY
+317 DGIYAY

-334 GQLKD
+334 VSLQTGLK
-339 GITAYTDGA
+339 A
-348 SKLSAGATQL
+348 
-358 KGGLSTYTAGVAQ
+358 
-371 LAKGSDTL
+371 
-379 TTGIAAYTTGASKLS
+379 
-394 AGAGTL
+394 
-400 KKGIEDYTDGVAQL
+400 YTDGVASAEAGASQL
-414 ADGSTQLKDGLSTYT
+414 NEGIKSIKTALIGNVVKELAANSTAYKMNSVADSTGKTVMEQAADLQKLGTALGLSDVTIAT
-429 AGVAAAASGTADL
+429 DLSDLGKKSSSEAATDISAYFVKYLT
-442 KSGIN
+442 
-447 AYTTGA
+447 AYTT
-453 KNLGNGAAA
+453 N
-462 LKKGINDYT
+462 IITETYT
-471 AGVTKAADGALQVSN
+471 EAVTSGKPYTPQVS
-486 GVSQLKKMLTEKM
+486 
-499 AADLKNNITAY
+499 
-510 KTNQNI
+510 
-516 KDDVENLTKAA
+516 
-527 VQAGLSDITIADDLT
+527 QAGSKDY
-542 VLAKTSETEKIEAK
+542 V
-556 IAEMYNKY
+556 
-564 LIAYTN
+564 
-570 SVVNNG
+570 
-576 AGSQLTGLYASQLGL
+576 YANQLGL
-591 LVKASGN
+591 LIKAAGN
-598 QGAASA
+598 IGASSA
-604 LSQVA
+604 LDAV
-609 TQLSGSTGSLET
+609 
-621 LEKGA
+621 
-626 EAVSN
+626 VSN
-631 GLNTLNSMNKTLNDG
+631 LSNNETINAALKQLTDG
-646 AEQLNDGLVELNKNN
+646 SQSLTDGLGELVKNN
-661 DNLNNGIASL
+661 D
-671 DTGVS
+671 
-676 TLNSSNEKLNTGASQ
+676 
-691 LQAGVVK
+691 
-698 LNENSKALNDGVAQI
+698 
-713 DTGLT
+713 
-718 ELNGNNKAL
+718 
-727 NDGAA
+727 
-732 QINGGLVQLNANN
+732 
-745 DTINGGID
+745 
-753 QIDSGLITLNANNST
+753 T
-768 LNGGIAQLYNG
+768 LNGGIEQIAGG
-779 FATLNAN
+779 FSTLNSN
-786 NPALRDG
+786 NEALRSG
-793 SSQLAD
+793 STQLAD
-799 GTSTLKSSSATLA
+799 GTSTLKSSSVTLA

-826 DGMAEFNASGIKAI
+826 DGMAEFNETGIKAI
-840 TSLVGND
+840 TSLVGDD

-859 KLGKNYNSFLDK
+859 KLGQNYNTFLGK
-871 KDGKESSVTFIY
+871 SDGKDNSVTFIY

>member
-27 GTGTA
+27 GTSTA

-209 LKDTLNLKFDGE
+209 LKNTLNLKFDGE

-232 ISADVND
+232 ISADVED

-244 SMSVATTSVLNDV
+244 SMSVATTSTLNDI
-257 DVDDFSL
+257 DTDDFSL

-279 QLTDGTVTLQDGTQT
+279 QLTDGTVTLQNGTQT
-294 LADSIPALTDGVN
+294 LSDSIPALTDGVN
-307 QLNDGAGTLK
+307 QLNDGASQLK
-317 NGIYAY
+317 DGIYAY

-334 GQLKD
+334 VSLQTGLK
-339 GITAYTDGA
+339 A
-348 SKLSAGATQL
+348 
-358 KGGLSTYTAGVAQ
+358 
-371 LAKGSDTL
+371 
-379 TTGIAAYTTGASKLS
+379 
-394 AGAGTL
+394 
-400 KKGIEDYTDGVAQL
+400 YTDGVASAEAGASQL
-414 ADGSTQLKDGLSTYT
+414 NEGIKSIKTALIGNVVKELAANSTAYKMNSVADSTGKTVMEQAADLQKLGTALGLSDVTIAT
-429 AGVAAAASGTADL
+429 DLSDLGKKSSSEAATDISAYFVKYLT
-442 KSGIN
+442 
-447 AYTTGA
+447 AYTT
-453 KNLGNGAAA
+453 N
-462 LKKGINDYT
+462 IITETYT
-471 AGVTKAADGALQVSN
+471 EAMTSGKPYSPQVS
-486 GVSQLKKMLTEKM
+486 
-499 AADLKNNITAY
+499 
-510 KTNQNI
+510 
-516 KDDVENLTKAA
+516 
-527 VQAGLSDITIADDLT
+527 QAGSKDY
-542 VLAKTSETEKIEAK
+542 V
-556 IAEMYNKY
+556 Y
-564 LIAYTN
+564 
-570 SVVNNG
+570 VN
-576 AGSQLTGLYASQLGL
+576 QLGL
-591 LVKASGN
+591 LIKAAGN
-598 QGAASA
+598 IGASSA
-604 LSQVA
+604 LDAV
-609 TQLSGSTGSLET
+609 
-621 LEKGA
+621 
-626 EAVSN
+626 VSN
-631 GLNTLNSMNKTLNDG
+631 LSNNETINAALK
-646 AEQLNDGLVELNKNN
+646 QLTEGSQSLTDGLGELVKNN
-661 DNLNNGIASL
+661 D
-671 DTGVS
+671 
-676 TLNSSNEKLNTGASQ
+676 TLNAGASQ
-691 LQAGVVK
+691 LNAG
-698 LNENSKALNDGVAQI
+698 LAQ
-713 DTGLT
+713 LS
-718 ELNGNNKAL
+718 GNNE
-727 NDGAA
+727 
-732 QINGGLVQLNANN
+732 
-745 DTINGGID
+745 
-753 QIDSGLITLNANNST
+753 
-768 LNGGIAQLYNG
+768 
-779 FATLNAN
+779 
-786 NPALRDG
+786 ALRSG
-793 SSQLAD
+793 STQLAD
-799 GTSTLKSSSATLA
+799 GTSTLKSSSVTLA

-826 DGMAEFNASGIKAI
+826 DGMAEFNETGIKAI
-840 TSLVGND
+840 TSLVGDD

-859 KLGKNYNSFLDK
+859 KLGQNYNTFLGK
-871 KDGKESSVTFIY
+871 SDGKDNSVTFIY

>member
-27 GTGTA
+27 GTSTA

-232 ISADVND
+232 ISADVED

-244 SMSVATTSVLNDV
+244 SMSVATTSTLNDI
-257 DVDDFSL
+257 DTDDFSL

-279 QLTDGTVTLQDGTQT
+279 QLTDGTVTLQNGTQT
-294 LADSIPALTDGVN
+294 LSDSIPALTDGVN
-307 QLNDGAGTLK
+307 QLNDGASQLK
-317 NGIYAY
+317 DGIYAY

-334 GQLKD
+334 VSLQTGLK
-339 GITAYTDGA
+339 A
-348 SKLSAGATQL
+348 
-358 KGGLSTYTAGVAQ
+358 
-371 LAKGSDTL
+371 
-379 TTGIAAYTTGASKLS
+379 
-394 AGAGTL
+394 
-400 KKGIEDYTDGVAQL
+400 YTDGVASAEAGASQL
-414 ADGSTQLKDGLSTYT
+414 NEGIKSIKTALIGNVVKELAANSTAYKMNSVADSTGKTVMEQAADLQKLGTALGLSDVTIAT
-429 AGVAAAASGTADL
+429 DLSDLGKKSSSEAATDISAYFVKYLT
-442 KSGIN
+442 
-447 AYTTGA
+447 AYTT
-453 KNLGNGAAA
+453 N
-462 LKKGINDYT
+462 IITETYT
-471 AGVTKAADGALQVSN
+471 EAMTSGKPYSPQVS
-486 GVSQLKKMLTEKM
+486 
-499 AADLKNNITAY
+499 
-510 KTNQNI
+510 
-516 KDDVENLTKAA
+516 
-527 VQAGLSDITIADDLT
+527 QAGSKDY
-542 VLAKTSETEKIEAK
+542 V
-556 IAEMYNKY
+556 Y
-564 LIAYTN
+564 
-570 SVVNNG
+570 VN
-576 AGSQLTGLYASQLGL
+576 QLGL
-591 LVKASGN
+591 LIKAAGN
-598 QGAASA
+598 IGASSA
-604 LSQVA
+604 LDAV
-609 TQLSGSTGSLET
+609 
-621 LEKGA
+621 
-626 EAVSN
+626 VSN
-631 GLNTLNSMNKTLNDG
+631 LSNNETINAALK
-646 AEQLNDGLVELNKNN
+646 QLTEGSQSLTDGLGELVKNN
-661 DNLNNGIASL
+661 D
-671 DTGVS
+671 
-676 TLNSSNEKLNTGASQ
+676 TLNAGASQ
-691 LQAGVVK
+691 LNAG
-698 LNENSKALNDGVAQI
+698 LAQ
-713 DTGLT
+713 LS
-718 ELNGNNKAL
+718 GNN
-727 NDGAA
+727 D
-732 QINGGLVQLNANN
+732 
-745 DTINGGID
+745 
-753 QIDSGLITLNANNST
+753 T
-768 LNGGIAQLYNG
+768 LNGGIAQISAGLAQLSDNND
-779 FATLNAN
+779 TLNGGIAQISAGLVQLNDN
-786 NPALRDG
+786 NDALNGGIEQIAGGFSTLNSNNEALRSG
-793 SSQLAD
+793 STQLAD
-799 GTSTLKSSSATLA
+799 GTSTLKSSSVTLA

-826 DGMAEFNASGIKAI
+826 DGMAEFNETGIKAI
-840 TSLVGND
+840 TSLVGDD

-859 KLGKNYNSFLDK
+859 KLGQNYNTFLGK
-871 KDGKESSVTFIY
+871 SDGKDNSVTFIY

>member
-27 GTGTA
+27 GTSTA

-232 ISADVND
+232 ISADVED

-244 SMSVATTSVLNDV
+244 SMSVATTSTLNDI
-257 DVDDFSL
+257 DTDDFSL

-279 QLTDGTVTLQDGTQT
+279 QLTDGTVTLQNGTQT
-294 LADSIPALTDGVN
+294 LSDSIPALRDGVN
-307 QLNDGAGTLK
+307 QLNDGASQLK
-317 NGIYAY
+317 DGIYAY

-339 GITAYTDGA
+339 GISAYTAGANQLGAGAGQLQAGLKTYTDGV
-348 SKLSAGATQL
+348 GALNVGSGTLQS
-358 KGGLSTYTAGVAQ
+358 GLSTYTGGVA
-371 LAKGSDTL
+371 S
-379 TTGIAAYTTGASKLS
+379 AA
-394 AGAGTL
+394 AGAVSLQTGL
-400 KKGIEDYTDGVAQL
+400 KAYTDGVAS
-414 ADGSTQLKDGLSTYT
+414 AE
-429 AGVAAAASGTADL
+429 AGA
-442 KSGIN
+442 
-447 AYTTGA
+447 
-453 KNLGNGAAA
+453 
-462 LKKGINDYT
+462 
-471 AGVTKAADGALQVSN
+471 
-486 GVSQLKKMLTEKM
+486 
-499 AADLKNNITAY
+499 
-510 KTNQNI
+510 
-516 KDDVENLTKAA
+516 
-527 VQAGLSDITIADDLT
+527 
-542 VLAKTSETEKIEAK
+542 
-556 IAEMYNKY
+556 
-564 LIAYTN
+564 
-570 SVVNNG
+570 
-576 AGSQLTGLYASQLGL
+576 SQLTGKTVMEQAADLQKLGTALGLSDVTIATDLSDLGKKSSSEAATDISAYFVKYLTAYTTNIITETYTEAMTSGKPYSPQVSQAGSKDYVYVNQLGL
-591 LVKASGN
+591 LIKAAGN
-598 QGAASA
+598 IGASSA
-604 LSQVA
+604 LDAV
-609 TQLSGSTGSLET
+609 
-621 LEKGA
+621 
-626 EAVSN
+626 VSN
-631 GLNTLNSMNKTLNDG
+631 LSNNETINAALK
-646 AEQLNDGLVELNKNN
+646 QLTEGSQSLTDGLGELVKNN
-661 DNLNNGIASL
+661 D
-671 DTGVS
+671 
-676 TLNSSNEKLNTGASQ
+676 TLNAGASQ
-691 LQAGVVK
+691 LNAG
-698 LNENSKALNDGVAQI
+698 LAQ
-713 DTGLT
+713 LS
-718 ELNGNNKAL
+718 GNN
-727 NDGAA
+727 D
-732 QINGGLVQLNANN
+732 
-745 DTINGGID
+745 
-753 QIDSGLITLNANNST
+753 T
-768 LNGGIAQLYNG
+768 LNGGIAQISAGLAQLNDNNDALNG
-779 FATLNAN
+779 GIEQIAGGFSTLNSN
-786 NPALRDG
+786 NEALRSG
-793 SSQLAD
+793 STQLAD
-799 GTSTLKSSSATLA
+799 GTSTLKSSSVTLA

-826 DGMAEFNASGIKAI
+826 DGMAEFNETGIKAI
-840 TSLVGND
+840 TSLVGDD

-859 KLGKNYNSFLDK
+859 KLGQNYNTFLGK
-871 KDGKESSVTFIY
+871 SDGKDNSVTFIY

>member
-27 GTGTA
+27 GTSTA

-232 ISADVND
+232 ISADVED

-244 SMSVATTSVLNDV
+244 SMSVATTSTLNDI
-257 DVDDFSL
+257 DTDDFSL

-279 QLTDGTVTLQDGTQT
+279 QLTDGTVTLQNGTQT
-294 LADSIPALTDGVN
+294 LSDSIPALTDGVN
-307 QLNDGAGTLK
+307 QLNDGASQLK
-317 NGIYAY
+317 DGIYAY

-334 GQLKD
+334 GQLQSGLK
-339 GITAYTDGA
+339 TYTDGVGA
-348 SKLSAGATQL
+348 LNAGSGTLQS
-358 KGGLSTYTAGVAQ
+358 GLSTYTGGVA
-371 LAKGSDTL
+371 S
-379 TTGIAAYTTGASKLS
+379 AA
-394 AGAGTL
+394 AGAVSLQTGL
-400 KKGIEDYTDGVAQL
+400 KAYTDGVASAEAGASQL
-414 ADGSTQLKDGLSTYT
+414 NEGIKSIKTALIGNVVKELAANSTAYKMNSVADSTGKTVMEQAADLQKLGTALGLSDVTIAT
-429 AGVAAAASGTADL
+429 DLSDLGKKSSSEAATDISAYFVKYLT
-442 KSGIN
+442 
-447 AYTTGA
+447 AYTT
-453 KNLGNGAAA
+453 N
-462 LKKGINDYT
+462 IITETYT
-471 AGVTKAADGALQVSN
+471 EAMTSGKPYSPQVS
-486 GVSQLKKMLTEKM
+486 
-499 AADLKNNITAY
+499 
-510 KTNQNI
+510 
-516 KDDVENLTKAA
+516 
-527 VQAGLSDITIADDLT
+527 QAGSKDY
-542 VLAKTSETEKIEAK
+542 V
-556 IAEMYNKY
+556 Y
-564 LIAYTN
+564 
-570 SVVNNG
+570 VN
-576 AGSQLTGLYASQLGL
+576 QLGL
-591 LVKASGN
+591 LIKAAGN
-598 QGAASA
+598 IGASSA
-604 LSQVA
+604 LDAV
-609 TQLSGSTGSLET
+609 
-621 LEKGA
+621 
-626 EAVSN
+626 VSN
-631 GLNTLNSMNKTLNDG
+631 LSNNETINAALK
-646 AEQLNDGLVELNKNN
+646 QLTEGSQSLTDGLGELVKNN
-661 DNLNNGIASL
+661 D
-671 DTGVS
+671 
-676 TLNSSNEKLNTGASQ
+676 TLNAGASQ
-691 LQAGVVK
+691 LNAG
-698 LNENSKALNDGVAQI
+698 LAQ
-713 DTGLT
+713 LS
-718 ELNGNNKAL
+718 GNN
-727 NDGAA
+727 D
-732 QINGGLVQLNANN
+732 
-745 DTINGGID
+745 
-753 QIDSGLITLNANNST
+753 T
-768 LNGGIAQLYNG
+768 LNGGIAQISAGLAQLSDNND
-779 FATLNAN
+779 TLNGGIAQISAGLAQLNDN
-786 NPALRDG
+786 NDALNGGIEQIAGGFSTLNSNNEALRSG
-793 SSQLAD
+793 STQLAD
-799 GTSTLKSSSATLA
+799 GTSTLKSSSVTLA

-826 DGMAEFNASGIKAI
+826 DGMAEFNETGIKAI
-840 TSLVGND
+840 TSLVGDD

-859 KLGKNYNSFLDK
+859 KLGQNYNTFLGK
-871 KDGKESSVTFIY
+871 SDGKDNSVTFIY

>member
-27 GTGTA
+27 GTSTA

-162 SQIAYVPF
+162 SQTAYVPF

-232 ISADVND
+232 ISADVED

-244 SMSVATTSVLNDV
+244 SMSVATTSTLNDI
-257 DVDDFSL
+257 DTDDFSL

-279 QLTDGTVTLQDGTQT
+279 QLTDGTVTLQNGTQT
-294 LADSIPALTDGVN
+294 LSDSIPALTDGVN
-307 QLNDGAGTLK
+307 QLNDGASQLK
-317 NGIYAY
+317 DGIYAY

-339 GITAYTDGA
+339 GI
-348 SKLSAGATQL
+348 SA
-358 KGGLSTYTAGVAQ
+358 YTAGANQ
-371 LAKGSDTL
+371 LG
-379 TTGIAAYTTGASKLS
+379 
-394 AGAGTL
+394 AGAGQLQTGL
-400 KKGIEDYTDGVAQL
+400 KAYTDGVASAEAGASQL
-414 ADGSTQLKDGLSTYT
+414 NEGIKSIKTALIGNVVKELAANSTAYKMNSVADSTGKTVMEQAADLQKLGTALGLSDVTIATDLSNLGKKSSSEAATDISTYFVKYLT
-429 AGVAAAASGTADL
+429 
-442 KSGIN
+442 
-447 AYTTGA
+447 AYTT
-453 KNLGNGAAA
+453 N
-462 LKKGINDYT
+462 IITETYT
-471 AGVTKAADGALQVSN
+471 EAVTSGKPYTPQVS
-486 GVSQLKKMLTEKM
+486 
-499 AADLKNNITAY
+499 
-510 KTNQNI
+510 
-516 KDDVENLTKAA
+516 
-527 VQAGLSDITIADDLT
+527 QAGSKDY
-542 VLAKTSETEKIEAK
+542 V
-556 IAEMYNKY
+556 
-564 LIAYTN
+564 
-570 SVVNNG
+570 
-576 AGSQLTGLYASQLGL
+576 YANQLGL
-591 LVKASGN
+591 LIKAAGN
-598 QGAASA
+598 IGASSA
-604 LSQVA
+604 LDAV
-609 TQLSGSTGSLET
+609 
-621 LEKGA
+621 
-626 EAVSN
+626 VSN
-631 GLNTLNSMNKTLNDG
+631 LSNNETINAALKQLTDG
-646 AEQLNDGLVELNKNN
+646 SQSLTDGLGELVKNN
-661 DNLNNGIASL
+661 D
-671 DTGVS
+671 
-676 TLNSSNEKLNTGASQ
+676 TLNAGASQ
-691 LQAGVVK
+691 LNAG
-698 LNENSKALNDGVAQI
+698 LAQ
-713 DTGLT
+713 LS
-718 ELNGNNKAL
+718 GNN
-727 NDGAA
+727 D
-732 QINGGLVQLNANN
+732 
-745 DTINGGID
+745 
-753 QIDSGLITLNANNST
+753 T
-768 LNGGIAQLYNG
+768 LNGGIAQISAGLAQLSDNND
-779 FATLNAN
+779 TLNGGIAQISAGLAQLNDN
-786 NPALRDG
+786 NDTLNGGIEQIAGGFSTLNSNNEALRSG
-793 SSQLAD
+793 STQLAD
-799 GTSTLKSSSATLA
+799 GTSTLKSSSVTLA

-826 DGMAEFNASGIKAI
+826 DGMAEFNETGIKAI
-840 TSLVGND
+840 TSLVGDD

-859 KLGKNYNSFLDK
+859 KLGQNYNTFLGK
-871 KDGKESSVTFIY
+871 SDGKDNSVTFIY

>member
-27 GTGTA
+27 GTSTA

-209 LKDTLNLKFDGE
+209 LKNTLNLKFDGE

-232 ISADVND
+232 ISADVED

-244 SMSVATTSVLNDV
+244 SMSVATTSTLNDI
-257 DVDDFSL
+257 DTDDFSL

-279 QLTDGTVTLQDGTQT
+279 QLTDLQNGTQT
-294 LADSIPALTDGVN
+294 LSDSIPALTDGVN
-307 QLNDGAGTLK
+307 QLNDGASQLK
-317 NGIYAY
+317 DGIYAY

-339 GITAYTDGA
+339 GISAYTAGANQLGAGAGQLQSGLKTYTDGVGA
-348 SKLSAGATQL
+348 LNAGSGTLQS
-358 KGGLSTYTAGVAQ
+358 GLSTYTGGVA
-371 LAKGSDTL
+371 S
-379 TTGIAAYTTGASKLS
+379 AA
-394 AGAGTL
+394 AGAVSLQTGL
-400 KKGIEDYTDGVAQL
+400 KAYTDGVASAEAGASQL
-414 ADGSTQLKDGLSTYT
+414 NEGIKSIKTALIGNVVKELAANSTAYKMNSVADSTGKTVMEQAADLQKLGTALGLSDVTIAT
-429 AGVAAAASGTADL
+429 DLSDLGKKSSSEAATDISAYFVKYLT
-442 KSGIN
+442 
-447 AYTTGA
+447 AYTT
-453 KNLGNGAAA
+453 N
-462 LKKGINDYT
+462 IITETYT
-471 AGVTKAADGALQVSN
+471 EAMTSGKPYSPQVS
-486 GVSQLKKMLTEKM
+486 
-499 AADLKNNITAY
+499 
-510 KTNQNI
+510 
-516 KDDVENLTKAA
+516 
-527 VQAGLSDITIADDLT
+527 QAGSKDY
-542 VLAKTSETEKIEAK
+542 V
-556 IAEMYNKY
+556 Y
-564 LIAYTN
+564 
-570 SVVNNG
+570 VN
-576 AGSQLTGLYASQLGL
+576 QLGL
-591 LVKASGN
+591 LIKAAGN
-598 QGAASA
+598 IGASSA
-604 LSQVA
+604 LDAV
-609 TQLSGSTGSLET
+609 
-621 LEKGA
+621 
-626 EAVSN
+626 VSN
-631 GLNTLNSMNKTLNDG
+631 LSNNETINAALK
-646 AEQLNDGLVELNKNN
+646 QLTEGSQSLTDGLGELVKNN
-661 DNLNNGIASL
+661 D
-671 DTGVS
+671 
-676 TLNSSNEKLNTGASQ
+676 TLNAGASQ
-691 LQAGVVK
+691 LNAG
-698 LNENSKALNDGVAQI
+698 LAQ
-713 DTGLT
+713 LS
-718 ELNGNNKAL
+718 GNN
-727 NDGAA
+727 D
-732 QINGGLVQLNANN
+732 
-745 DTINGGID
+745 
-753 QIDSGLITLNANNST
+753 T
-768 LNGGIAQLYNG
+768 LNGGIAQISAGLAQLSDNND
-779 FATLNAN
+779 TLNGGIAQISAGLAQLNDN
-786 NPALRDG
+786 NDALNGGIEQIAGGFSTLNSNNEALRSG
-793 SSQLAD
+793 STQLAD
-799 GTSTLKSSSATLA
+799 GTSTLKSSSVTLA

-826 DGMAEFNASGIKAI
+826 DGMAEFNETGIKAI
-840 TSLVGND
+840 TSLVGDD

-859 KLGKNYNSFLDK
+859 KLGQNYNTFLGK
-871 KDGKESSVTFIY
+871 SDGKDNSVTFIY

>member
-27 GTGTA
+27 GTSTA

-232 ISADVND
+232 ISADVED

-244 SMSVATTSVLNDV
+244 SMSVATTSTLNDI
-257 DVDDFSL
+257 DTDDFSL

-279 QLTDGTVTLQDGTQT
+279 QLTDGTVTLQNGTQT
-294 LADSIPALTDGVN
+294 LSDSIPELTDGVN
-307 QLNDGAGTLK
+307 QLNDGASQLK
-317 NGIYAY
+317 DGIYAY

-339 GITAYTDGA
+339 GISAYTAGANQLGAGSGQLQSGLKTYTDGVGA
-348 SKLSAGATQL
+348 LNAGSGTLQS
-358 KGGLSTYTAGVAQ
+358 GLSTYTGGVA
-371 LAKGSDTL
+371 S
-379 TTGIAAYTTGASKLS
+379 AA
-394 AGAGTL
+394 AGAVSLQTGL
-400 KKGIEDYTDGVAQL
+400 KAYTDGVASAEAGASQL
-414 ADGSTQLKDGLSTYT
+414 NEGIKSIKTALIGNVVKELAANSTAYKMNSVADSTGKTVMEQAADLQKLGTALGLSDVTIAT
-429 AGVAAAASGTADL
+429 DLSDLGKKSSSEAATDISAYFVKYLT
-442 KSGIN
+442 
-447 AYTTGA
+447 AYTT
-453 KNLGNGAAA
+453 N
-462 LKKGINDYT
+462 IITETYT
-471 AGVTKAADGALQVSN
+471 EAVTSGKPYTPQVS
-486 GVSQLKKMLTEKM
+486 
-499 AADLKNNITAY
+499 
-510 KTNQNI
+510 
-516 KDDVENLTKAA
+516 
-527 VQAGLSDITIADDLT
+527 QAGSKDY
-542 VLAKTSETEKIEAK
+542 V
-556 IAEMYNKY
+556 
-564 LIAYTN
+564 
-570 SVVNNG
+570 
-576 AGSQLTGLYASQLGL
+576 YANQLGL
-591 LVKASGN
+591 LIKAAGN
-598 QGAASA
+598 IGASSA
-604 LSQVA
+604 LDAV
-609 TQLSGSTGSLET
+609 
-621 LEKGA
+621 
-626 EAVSN
+626 VSN
-631 GLNTLNSMNKTLNDG
+631 LSNNETINAALKQLTDG
-646 AEQLNDGLVELNKNN
+646 SQSLTDGLGELVKNN
-661 DNLNNGIASL
+661 D
-671 DTGVS
+671 
-676 TLNSSNEKLNTGASQ
+676 TLNAGASQ
-691 LQAGVVK
+691 L
-698 LNENSKALNDGVAQI
+698 
-713 DTGLT
+713 
-718 ELNGNNKAL
+718 NGNN
-727 NDGAA
+727 D
-732 QINGGLVQLNANN
+732 
-745 DTINGGID
+745 
-753 QIDSGLITLNANNST
+753 T
-768 LNGGIAQLYNG
+768 LNGGIAQISAGLAQLSDNND
-779 FATLNAN
+779 TLNGGIAQISAGLAQLNGN
-786 NPALRDG
+786 NDTLNGGIEQIAGGLGTLNSNNEALRSG
-793 SSQLAD
+793 STQLAD
-799 GTSTLKSSSATLA
+799 GTSTLKSSSVTLA

-826 DGMAEFNASGIKAI
+826 DGMAEFNETGIKAI
-840 TSLVGND
+840 TSLVGDD

-859 KLGKNYNSFLDK
+859 KLGQNYNTFLGK
-871 KDGKESSVTFIY
+871 SDGKDNSVTFIY

>member
-27 GTGTA
+27 GTSTA

-209 LKDTLNLKFDGE
+209 LKNTLNLKFDGE

-232 ISADVND
+232 ISADVED

-244 SMSVATTSVLNDV
+244 SMSVATTSTLNDI
-257 DVDDFSL
+257 DTDDFSL

-279 QLTDGTVTLQDGTQT
+279 QLTDGTVTLQNGTQT
-294 LADSIPALTDGVN
+294 LSDSIPALTDGVN
-307 QLNDGAGTLK
+307 QLNDGASQLK
-317 NGIYAY
+317 DGIYAY

-334 GQLKD
+334 GQLQSGLK
-339 GITAYTDGA
+339 TYTDGVGA
-348 SKLSAGATQL
+348 LNAGSGTLQS
-358 KGGLSTYTAGVAQ
+358 GLSTYTGGVA
-371 LAKGSDTL
+371 S
-379 TTGIAAYTTGASKLS
+379 AA
-394 AGAGTL
+394 AGAVSLQTGL
-400 KKGIEDYTDGVAQL
+400 KAYTDGVASAEAGASQL
-414 ADGSTQLKDGLSTYT
+414 NEGIKSIKTALIGNVVKELAANSTAYKMNSVADSTGKTVMEQAADLQKLGTALGLSDVTIAT
-429 AGVAAAASGTADL
+429 DLSDLGKKSSSEAATDISAYFVKYLT
-442 KSGIN
+442 
-447 AYTTGA
+447 AYTT
-453 KNLGNGAAA
+453 N
-462 LKKGINDYT
+462 IITETYT
-471 AGVTKAADGALQVSN
+471 EAMTSGKPYSPQVS
-486 GVSQLKKMLTEKM
+486 
-499 AADLKNNITAY
+499 
-510 KTNQNI
+510 
-516 KDDVENLTKAA
+516 
-527 VQAGLSDITIADDLT
+527 QAGSKDY
-542 VLAKTSETEKIEAK
+542 V
-556 IAEMYNKY
+556 Y
-564 LIAYTN
+564 
-570 SVVNNG
+570 VN
-576 AGSQLTGLYASQLGL
+576 QLGL
-591 LVKASGN
+591 LIKAAGN
-598 QGAASA
+598 IGASSA
-604 LSQVA
+604 LDAV
-609 TQLSGSTGSLET
+609 
-621 LEKGA
+621 
-626 EAVSN
+626 VSN
-631 GLNTLNSMNKTLNDG
+631 LSNNETINAALK
-646 AEQLNDGLVELNKNN
+646 QLTEGSQSLTDGLGELVKNN
-661 DNLNNGIASL
+661 D
-671 DTGVS
+671 
-676 TLNSSNEKLNTGASQ
+676 TLNAGASQ
-691 LQAGVVK
+691 LNAG
-698 LNENSKALNDGVAQI
+698 LAQ
-713 DTGLT
+713 LS
-718 ELNGNNKAL
+718 GNN
-727 NDGAA
+727 D
-732 QINGGLVQLNANN
+732 
-745 DTINGGID
+745 
-753 QIDSGLITLNANNST
+753 T
-768 LNGGIAQLYNG
+768 LNGGIAQISAGLAQLSDNND
-779 FATLNAN
+779 TLNGGIAQISAGLAQLNDN
-786 NPALRDG
+786 NDALNGGIEQIAGGFSTLNSNNEALRSG
-793 SSQLAD
+793 STQLAD
-799 GTSTLKSSSATLA
+799 GTSTLKSSSVTLA

-826 DGMAEFNASGIKAI
+826 DGMAEFNETGIKAI
-840 TSLVGND
+840 TSLVGDD

-859 KLGKNYNSFLDK
+859 KLGQNYNTFLGK
-871 KDGKESSVTFIY
+871 SDGKDNSVTFIY

>member
-156 ITVNGK
+156 IKVNGK
-162 SQIAYVPF
+162 SQTAYVPF

-200 IALGMAMPG
+200 IALGMTMPG

-232 ISADVND
+232 ISADVED

-244 SMSVATTSVLNDV
+244 SMSVATTSTLNDI
-257 DVDDFSL
+257 DTDDFSL

-279 QLTDGTVTLQDGTQT
+279 QLTDGTVTLQNGTQT

-307 QLNDGAGTLK
+307 QLNDGASQLK
-317 NGIYAY
+317 DGIYAY

-339 GITAYTDGA
+339 GISAYTAGANQLGAGQLQSGLKTYTDGVGA
-348 SKLSAGATQL
+348 LNAGSGTLQS
-358 KGGLSTYTAGVAQ
+358 GLSTYTGGVA
-371 LAKGSDTL
+371 S
-379 TTGIAAYTTGASKLS
+379 AA
-394 AGAGTL
+394 AGAVSLQTGL
-400 KKGIEDYTDGVAQL
+400 KAYTDGVASAEAGASQL
-414 ADGSTQLKDGLSTYT
+414 NEGIKSIKTALIGNVVKELAANSTAYKMNSVADSTGKTVMEQAADLQKLGTALGLSDVTIATDLSDLGKKSSSEAATDISTYFVKYLT
-429 AGVAAAASGTADL
+429 
-442 KSGIN
+442 
-447 AYTTGA
+447 AYTT
-453 KNLGNGAAA
+453 N
-462 LKKGINDYT
+462 IITETYT
-471 AGVTKAADGALQVSN
+471 EAVTSGKPYTPQVS
-486 GVSQLKKMLTEKM
+486 
-499 AADLKNNITAY
+499 
-510 KTNQNI
+510 
-516 KDDVENLTKAA
+516 
-527 VQAGLSDITIADDLT
+527 QAGSKDY
-542 VLAKTSETEKIEAK
+542 V
-556 IAEMYNKY
+556 
-564 LIAYTN
+564 
-570 SVVNNG
+570 
-576 AGSQLTGLYASQLGL
+576 YANQLGL
-591 LVKASGN
+591 LIKAACN
-598 QGAASA
+598 IGASSA
-604 LSQVA
+604 LDAV
-609 TQLSGSTGSLET
+609 
-621 LEKGA
+621 
-626 EAVSN
+626 VSN
-631 GLNTLNSMNKTLNDG
+631 LSNNETINAALKQLTDGSQSLTDGLGELVQNNDTLN
-646 AEQLNDGLVELNKNN
+646 A
-661 DNLNNGIASL
+661 
-671 DTGVS
+671 
-676 TLNSSNEKLNTGASQ
+676 GASQ
-691 LQAGVVK
+691 LNAG
-698 LNENSKALNDGVAQI
+698 LAQ
-713 DTGLT
+713 LS
-718 ELNGNNKAL
+718 GNN
-727 NDGAA
+727 D
-732 QINGGLVQLNANN
+732 
-745 DTINGGID
+745 
-753 QIDSGLITLNANNST
+753 T
-768 LNGGIAQLYNG
+768 LNGGIAQISAGLAQLSDNND
-779 FATLNAN
+779 TLNGGIAQISAGLAQLNGN
-786 NPALRDG
+786 NDTLNGGIEQIAGGLGTLNSNNEALRSG
-793 SSQLAD
+793 STQLAD
-799 GTSTLKSSSATLA
+799 GTSTLKSSSVTLA

-826 DGMAEFNASGIKAI
+826 DGMAEFNETGIKAI
-840 TSLVGND
+840 TSLVGDD

-859 KLGKNYNSFLDK
+859 KLGQNYNTFLGK
-871 KDGKESSVTFIY
+871 SDGKDNSVTFIY

>member
-7 FKYSSVLLSVVLI
+7 FKYSSVLMSVVLI
-20 ASTLTGC
+20 ASTLTAC
-27 GTGTA
+27 GTNTA
-32 YNQTGSEVAI
+32 YNQISSEVAV
-42 SSEAASNTENII
+42 SSEAASNTESII
-54 TNAIKNELSI
+54 SNAIKNELSV

-78 VYVFD
+78 VYVFG
-83 KADGTQDHVLVTEKV
+83 KADGTQDHVTVTEKV
-98 TDSKGETTTN
+98 TDANGDTTTN
-108 QSTSDKTAPVSIKV
+108 QSSSSKSAPVSMKV

-141 KVTIRYDYTNNEKKN
+141 KVTIRYDYTNNEKKT
-156 ITVNGK
+156 IKVNGK
-162 SQIAYVPF
+162 SQTAYVPF

-200 IALGMAMPG
+200 IALGMTMPG

-371 LAKGSDTL
+371 LA
-379 TTGIAAYTTGASKLS
+379 
-394 AGAGTL
+394 
-400 KKGIEDYTDGVAQL
+400 
-414 ADGSTQLKDGLSTYT
+414 DGSTQLKDGLSTYT

-453 KNLGNGAAA
+453 KNLGNGVAA

-516 KDDVENLTKAA
+516 TTDVENLTKAA

-556 IAEMYNKY
+556 ITEMYNKY

-609 TQLSGSTGSLET
+609 TQLAASTDSLEA

-626 EAVSN
+626 EDVSN

-646 AEQLNDGLVELNKNN
+646 AAQINDGLVELNKNN
-661 DNLNNGIASL
+661 DALNNGIASL

-698 LNENSKALNDGVAQI
+698 LNENSKALNDGVA
-713 DTGLT
+713 
-718 ELNGNNKAL
+718 
-727 NDGAA
+727 
-732 QINGGLVQLNANN
+732 
-745 DTINGGID
+745 

>member
-27 GTGTA
+27 GTSTA

-162 SQIAYVPF
+162 SQTAYVPF

-232 ISADVND
+232 ISADVED

-244 SMSVATTSVLNDV
+244 SMSVATTSTLNDI
-257 DVDDFSL
+257 DTDDFSL

-279 QLTDGTVTLQDGTQT
+279 QLTDGTVTLQNGTQT
-294 LADSIPALTDGVN
+294 LSDSIPALTDGVN
-307 QLNDGAGTLK
+307 QLNDGASQLK
-317 NGIYAY
+317 DGIYAY

-339 GITAYTDGA
+339 GISAYTAGANQLGAGAGQLQSGLKTYTDGVGA
-348 SKLSAGATQL
+348 LNAGSGTLQS
-358 KGGLSTYTAGVAQ
+358 GLSTYTGGVA
-371 LAKGSDTL
+371 S
-379 TTGIAAYTTGASKLS
+379 AA
-394 AGAGTL
+394 AGAVSLQTGL
-400 KKGIEDYTDGVAQL
+400 KAYTDGVASAEAGASQL
-414 ADGSTQLKDGLSTYT
+414 NEGIKSIKTALIGNVVKELAANSTAYKMNSVADLTGKTVMEQAADLQKLGTALGLSDVTIATDLSNLGKKSSSEAATDISTYFVKYLT
-429 AGVAAAASGTADL
+429 
-442 KSGIN
+442 
-447 AYTTGA
+447 AYTT
-453 KNLGNGAAA
+453 N
-462 LKKGINDYT
+462 IITETYT
-471 AGVTKAADGALQVSN
+471 EAVTSGKPYTPQVS
-486 GVSQLKKMLTEKM
+486 
-499 AADLKNNITAY
+499 
-510 KTNQNI
+510 
-516 KDDVENLTKAA
+516 
-527 VQAGLSDITIADDLT
+527 QAGSKDY
-542 VLAKTSETEKIEAK
+542 V
-556 IAEMYNKY
+556 
-564 LIAYTN
+564 
-570 SVVNNG
+570 
-576 AGSQLTGLYASQLGL
+576 YANQLGL
-591 LVKASGN
+591 LIKAAGN
-598 QGAASA
+598 IGASSA
-604 LSQVA
+604 LDAVVSNLSNNETINAALKQLTDGSQSLTDGLGELA
-609 TQLSGSTGSLET
+609 QLSG
-621 LEKGA
+621 
-626 EAVSN
+626 
-631 GLNTLNSMNKTLNDG
+631 
-646 AEQLNDGLVELNKNN
+646 NN
-661 DNLNNGIASL
+661 D
-671 DTGVS
+671 
-676 TLNSSNEKLNTGASQ
+676 
-691 LQAGVVK
+691 
-698 LNENSKALNDGVAQI
+698 
-713 DTGLT
+713 
-718 ELNGNNKAL
+718 
-727 NDGAA
+727 
-732 QINGGLVQLNANN
+732 
-745 DTINGGID
+745 
-753 QIDSGLITLNANNST
+753 T
-768 LNGGIAQLYNG
+768 LNGGIAQISAGLAQLSDNND
-779 FATLNAN
+779 TLNGGIAQISAGLAQLNDN
-786 NPALRDG
+786 NDTLNGGIEQIAGGFSTLNSNNEALRSG
-793 SSQLAD
+793 STQLAD
-799 GTSTLKSSSATLA
+799 GTSTLKSSSVTLA

-826 DGMAEFNASGIKAI
+826 DGMAEFNETGIKAI
-840 TSLVGND
+840 TSLVGDD

-859 KLGKNYNSFLDK
+859 KLGQNYNTFLGK
-871 KDGKESSVTFIY
+871 SDGKDNSVTFIY

>member
-7 FKYSSVLLSVVLI
+7 FKYSSVLMSVVLI
-20 ASTLTGC
+20 ASTLTAC
-27 GTGTA
+27 GTNTA
-32 YNQTGSEVAI
+32 YNQVSSEVAV
-42 SSEAASNTENII
+42 SSEAASNTESII
-54 TNAIKNELSI
+54 SNAIKNELSV

-78 VYVFD
+78 VYVFG
-83 KADGTQDHVLVTEKV
+83 KADGTQDHVTVTEKV
-98 TDSKGETTTN
+98 TDANGDTTTN
-108 QSTSDKTAPVSIKV
+108 QSSSSKSAPVSMKV

-141 KVTIRYDYTNNEKKN
+141 KVTIRYDYTNNEKKT
-156 ITVNGK
+156 IKVNGK
-162 SQIAYVPF
+162 SQTAYVPF

-200 IALGMAMPG
+200 IALGMTMPG

-348 SKLSAGATQL
+348 SKLSVGAGQL

-400 KKGIEDYTDGVAQL
+400 KKGIEDYTAGVAQL
-414 ADGSTQLKDGLSTYT
+414 ADGSTQLKDGLST
-429 AGVAAAASGTADL
+429 
-442 KSGIN
+442 
-447 AYTTGA
+447 
-453 KNLGNGAAA
+453 
-462 LKKGINDYT
+462 YT

-516 KDDVENLTKAA
+516 TTDVENLTKAA

-542 VLAKTSETEKIEAK
+542 ALAKTSETEKIEAK
-556 IAEMYNKY
+556 ITEMYNKY

-609 TQLSGSTGSLET
+609 TQLAASTDSLEA

-626 EAVSN
+626 EDVSN

-646 AEQLNDGLVELNKNN
+646 AAQINDGLVELNKNN
-661 DNLNNGIASL
+661 DALNNGIASL